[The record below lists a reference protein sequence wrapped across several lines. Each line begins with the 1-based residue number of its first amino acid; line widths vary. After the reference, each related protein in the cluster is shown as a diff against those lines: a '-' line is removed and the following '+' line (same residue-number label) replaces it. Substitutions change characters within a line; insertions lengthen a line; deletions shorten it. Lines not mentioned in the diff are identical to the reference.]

1 MTKAR
6 LAARHVTTYRYTEPA
21 LQCQNHVRLTPRE
34 SARQHVVEA
43 RLEIEPEP
51 EPIRTYTDY
60 FGNVVQSF
68 RVNREHAKLV
78 IVASSVAE
86 LAPSPEIDFAATT
99 PWEDLRSIVDGGRG
113 DETYEA
119 AQFLYDSPRIRRS
132 LTLADFARPVFTPRR
147 PVLEA
152 ALALSQRIYKEF
164 QYDSESTDV
173 NTPVEGALAKRTGV
187 CQDFAHVMAGSL
199 RSLGVP
205 ARYISGYLK
214 SSPKFVGTEASHA
227 WVSVFCPNVGWVD
240 FDPTNNL
247 VPSVDHVTLA
257 WGRDYGDVPPVKG
270 ITLGGGEQEIEVG
283 VGVTQES

>member
-1 MTKAR
+1 MTTR
-6 LAARHVTTYRYTEPA
+6 LAARHVTTYRYQEPA
-21 LQCQNHVRLTPRE
+21 LQCQNHVRLTPRHSPRQQVIE
-34 SARQHVVEA
+34 SS
-43 RLEIEPEP
+43 LEIDPEP
-51 EPIRTYTDY
+51 EPVRTHIDY

-68 RVNREHAKLV
+68 RVNREHTKLV
-78 IVASSVAE
+78 IIATSVADLTPLPPIE
-86 LAPSPEIDFAATT
+86 FAATP
-99 PWEDLRSIVDGGRG
+99 PWERLQGLIEDDHS
-113 DETYEA
+113 DESFEA

-132 LTLADFARPVFTPRR
+132 ATLAEFARPIFTPKR

-152 ALALSQRIYKEF
+152 ALELSRRVYKEF
-164 QYDSESTDV
+164 KYDAESTDV
-173 NTPVEGALAKRTGV
+173 DTPVEAALARRTGV
-187 CQDFAHVMAGSL
+187 CQDFAHVMAGCL

-205 ARYISGYLK
+205 ARYVSGYLK

-227 WVSVFCPNVGWVD
+227 WVSVFCPGLGWVD

-283 VGVTQES
+283 VGVTQEP